1 MCVALDLISAGHGS
15 LSSGKAELEREREE
29 HATHTYTFHDRPP
42 LSLQIS
48 QCVPKSFIYAPSIRE
63 RDSGRVGES

>member
-15 LSSGKAELEREREE
+15 LSSGKAELERERGTC
-29 HATHTYTFHDRPP
+29 HTHIYVSRQAPS